1 MTGLSFLNIWNEDI
15 SVILEYININISIWL
30 NLTAWCL
37 QDRRRCRTPTPAHLN
52 IKATCYHCSSL
63 SPLTPRPPLATASG
77 QNNNANSCFEDN
89 LHLAGWL
96 LTWIFWS
103 VYHFIKTRKISSLIK
118 LQWSTVKNFINRFL
132 LFVVETVLQCYSV
145 TVIRWNIWQ
154 YDTSDQSLSDLEC
167 NAWKVTEIFAHL
179 DSDWGKIV
187 IQAMEN
193 KFCNWK
199 LIWACQLNYW
209 SNILTF
215 IPQYRLVL

>member
-1 MTGLSFLNIWNEDI
+1 MLLITNKDILNSVWQGCLFLTFEMKIFLFF
-15 SVILEYININISIWL
+15 LEYININISIWL

-132 LFVVETVLQCYSV
+132 LFVVETVLQCYSYQMKYM
-145 TVIRWNIWQ
+145 TVRHFRSVSVWPW
-154 YDTSDQSLSDLEC
+154 
-167 NAWKVTEIFAHL
+167 
-179 DSDWGKIV
+179 
-187 IQAMEN
+187 M
-193 KFCNWK
+193 
-199 LIWACQLNYW
+199 
-209 SNILTF
+209 
-215 IPQYRLVL
+215 